1 MIILCKNQMV
11 FFTCSCCSVVIIPFI
26 HHTCNKRKKN
36 LLICRDNSRSDN
48 SPSTSSPTPPE
59 KKSSTRTKTKQKKNR
74 QINVSEN
81 ITTIKSKKQRM
92 KM

>member
-11 FFTCSCCSVVIIPFI
+11 FLLALVALLLLFHSFI
-26 HHTCNKRKKN
+26 TLATNEKKN

-59 KKSSTRTKTKQKKNR
+59 KKSSKRTKTKQKKIDR
-74 QINVSEN
+74 LTSVKILQ
-81 ITTIKSKKQRM
+81 Q
-92 KM
+92 